1 MPEYKQSSGFK
12 YVFWG
17 IFFLFFLAFMGQ
29 VLWIILGGFRS
40 FPHLLGLGNR
50 GNWVVLHPGGW
61 PRMLVMAAPTGI
73 LFLAW
78 VGIVATLVFKDARKR
93 GMDPY
98 LWATV
103 AAFVPFFL
111 GIIIYLVVRSNGRV
125 TCDQCG
131 EPIRSEYKVCP
142 HCGHRLENLCP
153 ACAKPIAPGWKVC
166 PHCEHRLVP
175 GP

>member
-1 MPEYKQSSGFK
+1 MPEYKESSGFK

-29 VLWIILGGFRS
+29 VMWFMLGGFHS
-40 FPHLLGLGNR
+40 FPRMLGMGHN
-50 GNWVVLHPGGW
+50 GTWVIGPTAGW
-61 PRMLVMAAPTGI
+61 PRMMVMAGPTAL

-78 VGIVATLVFKDARKR
+78 VAAVGTIVYRDAKKR

-103 AAFVPFFL
+103 AVFIPFFL
-111 GIIIYLVVRSNGRV
+111 GIIIYLVVRANGRT
-125 TCDQCG
+125 TCGSCG
-131 EPIRSEYKVCP
+131 RPVQSEYKVCP
-142 HCGHRLENLCP
+142 YCGHRLEQACP
-153 ACAKPIAPGWKVC
+153 ACGKPVSAEWKVC